1 MSEKLRTIHQNKAL
15 HKMLSELANTLNEYG
30 INYEQLIISAD
41 IPWSPEMTKD
51 LIWRPVMKA
60 YCGKKSTTEMT
71 TTDIDKIF
79 EIIVKAVGEKTGA
92 VLQWPSISTLINEQR
107 LKE

>member
-1 MSEKLRTIHQNKAL
+1 
-15 HKMLSELANTLNEYG
+15 
-30 INYEQLIISAD
+30 
-41 IPWSPEMTKD
+41 
-51 LIWRPVMKA
+51 
-60 YCGKKSTTEMT
+60 MT